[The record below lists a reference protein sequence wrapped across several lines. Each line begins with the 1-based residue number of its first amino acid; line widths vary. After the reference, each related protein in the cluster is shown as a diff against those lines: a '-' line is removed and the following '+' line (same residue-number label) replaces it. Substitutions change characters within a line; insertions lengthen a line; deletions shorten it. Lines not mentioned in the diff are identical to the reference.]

1 MTDRTCKVNKMS
13 HEDFQKWIKNAMS
26 KIIENLG
33 LDIDKVRYKLSK
45 STSRFMS
52 TIYYI
57 LLQFENKTKEQNEE
71 FSIIL
76 KKSLENYTV
85 KSCINLQ
92 FHNEILFYQ
101 MYIRPDENYA
111 KCLYVDERPPND
123 SVIALENVNK
133 RGYYSCSYKC
143 NVPLEYTLAAMREL
157 GRFHGKGYA
166 MKELQ
171 RDKFFD
177 IVSRLQ
183 EVRYYKTAENFY
195 ESLSNVNSTLAVEYL
210 RTNGHN
216 TIFCDK
222 MEAFLS
228 NAFDKVMMKTVE
240 PLEPLSTLCHGD
252 FTIDNILFKLEDNGQ
267 YRAMLIDFG
276 LFRYSTPVVDLSTYL
291 CLCCSNEIRK
301 DKFSEIMRV
310 YHDALKEYLLE
321 AGVWDIKKYSYEA
334 LLDNYER
341 DGLFGYVIA
350 SFYLPVLLEYY
361 QADVIQNILSV
372 GISESMKQLKY
383 NEEIS
388 KILADMLLNLRDL
401 GCLKHIL

>member
-1 MTDRTCKVNKMS
+1 
-13 HEDFQKWIKNAMS
+13 MS

-33 LDIDKVRYKLSK
+33 LDIGEVRYELSK
-45 STSRFMS
+45 SISRFMS
-52 TIYYI
+52 TIYYV
-57 LLQFENKTKEQNEE
+57 LLQFKNKTKEQNEE

-76 KKSLENYTV
+76 KKPLENYTV
-85 KSCINLQ
+85 KNRIDPQ

-111 KCLYVDERPPND
+111 KCLYVDERPPTD

-133 RGYYSCSYKC
+133 RGYYSCSHKC

-157 GRFHGKGYA
+157 GRFHGKGYV

-183 EVRYYKTAENFY
+183 EVRYYKTTENFY

-210 RTNGHN
+210 RTNGHD

-252 FTIDNILFKLEDNGQ
+252 FTIDNILFKTKDDGQ

-334 LLDNYER
+334 LLDDYEKG
-341 DGLFGYVIA
+341 GLFGYVIA

-383 NEEIS
+383 NDEFS